1 MKYQF
6 CAAGTGKAT
15 ASQRSVEKVR
25 ELSGSKKHEF
35 RHSPRGTSC
44 QITKVGYRLPVL
56 HPARRQLQRRHRS
69 DKQQQQLSLSSCP
82 LWQRDHP
89 TQYITRCVY
98 IHCSGISL
106 LPYCCVTVNHLF
118 TVAYTDYRLPII
130 IRRLPPQKAL
140 SLMGT
145 LHRPYRCGALLAMTA
160 RVASDHSSYELT

>member
-1 MKYQF
+1 MCRGAKYKVYETIQNITDRHYTHTVQPYSLVMYQF
-6 CAAGTGKAT
+6 CAAGTGRAT

-106 LPYCCVTVNHLF
+106 LSYCCVTVNHLF
-118 TVAYTDYRLPII
+118 TVAHI
-130 IRRLPPQKAL
+130 
-140 SLMGT
+140 
-145 LHRPYRCGALLAMTA
+145 LH
-160 RVASDHSSYELT
+160 